1 MKIILLYGS
10 ENDKPFMQ
18 PARDYMEGESLD
30 YAEEVLS
37 AHRNLSELIDFV
49 SGSASMVD
57 VSIHLG

>member
-18 PARDYMEGESLD
+18 PARDYMEGENLD

-37 AHRNLSELIDFV
+37 AQDRKSV
-49 SGSASMVD
+49 V
-57 VSIHLG
+57 